1 MTDFVLGENFRRD
14 RTGAADQVLN
24 DLRSRILSGQFV
36 RGARLPSEKELA
48 VHYEVS
54 APTIRE
60 AVRALS
66 AIGLVDV
73 RHGSGS
79 YVTADASSLMAS
91 AMTAVVELEGID
103 LLSILDLSESLYA
116 QAVSIAIDR
125 AEPGDV
131 TMLRS
136 AAAELEA
143 AQAASSIAGA
153 LRGFLTALVAI
164 SHNRLLEAM
173 ATYLV
178 ETQISIVEGVVA
190 ESPEAWERIA
200 GNLVQERAAIVDAVE
215 QRNRPAASDA
225 VRVYMARARGLVR
238 SYAKVT

>member
-1 MTDFVLGENFRRD
+1 MTDFVLGEGFRRD

-24 DLRSRILSGQFV
+24 DLRSRILSGQFA
-36 RGARLPSEKELA
+36 RGTRLPSEKELA
-48 VHYEVS
+48 GHYEVS

-66 AIGLVDV
+66 AIGLVEV

-79 YVTADASSLMAS
+79 YVTADASSLMTS

-125 AEPGDV
+125 AEPADLEL
-131 TMLRS
+131 LR
-136 AAAELEA
+136 AAASRLE
-143 AQAASSIAGA
+143 STRSGEDIAGP
-153 LRGFLTALVAI
+153 LRAFLTALVAI

-173 ATYLV
+173 STYLV
-178 ETQISIVEGVVA
+178 ETQIAFVKPIVL
-190 ESPEAWERIA
+190 ESPEAWDRIA
-200 GNLVQERAAIVDAVE
+200 GNLVQERAAIIEAIEARD
-215 QRNRPAASDA
+215 RIAASTA
-225 VRVYMARARGLVR
+225 VRTYMERARSLVK
-238 SYAKVT
+238 AHAGE

>member
-1 MTDFVLGENFRRD
+1 MTDFVVGENFRRE

-24 DLRSRILSGQFV
+24 DLRSRILSGQLA

-131 TMLRS
+131 ALLRS

-143 AQAASSIAGA
+143 AQAGDPIASA

-178 ETQISIVEGVVA
+178 ETQISIVERVVA

-215 QRNRPAASDA
+215 QRDRPAASDA
-225 VRVYMARARGLVR
+225 VRAYMARARGLVR
-238 SYAKVT
+238 SYAP

>member
-1 MTDFVLGENFRRD
+1 MTGFVLGENFRRD

-24 DLRSRILSGQFV
+24 DLRSRILSGQFA

-48 VHYEVS
+48 IHYEVS

-79 YVTADASSLMAS
+79 YVTADASSLMTS

-131 TMLRS
+131 TALRA

-143 AQAASSIAGA
+143 AHAGDAVAAA

-190 ESPEAWERIA
+190 ESPEAWERVA

-215 QRNRPAASDA
+215 RRDRPAASDA
-225 VRVYMARARGLVR
+225 VRTYMARARGLVR
-238 SYAKVT
+238 SYAL